1 MTTTTTRPTTKRQR
15 YGGYGLTEMR
25 RYAREY
31 GIKGRSTM
39 DGHQLLAALKTYWHD
54 TRIANEQ
61 AVIGA
66 AKLGATLRHKST
78 GDLVRLT
85 SEVAASNIQ
94 GHDGALFFN
103 AEYVEVHNRWDLGG
117 GWATPDGP
125 VRRARYLNE
134 QQARRVENGSEAD
147 RHMLWQ
153 YEAV

>member
-1 MTTTTTRPTTKRQR
+1 MTATTTKRQR

-25 RYAREY
+25 RMATEY
-31 GIKGRSTM
+31 KIPGRSRM

-54 TRIANEQ
+54 TRVANEQ

-85 SEVAASNIQ
+85 SEVTASQIQ

-103 AEYVEVHNRWDLGG
+103 AEYVEIHDRWQLGG
-117 GWATPDGP
+117 GWSGPDGG

-134 QQARRVENGSEAD
+134 QQARNVASGSDPD